1 MKSPLFLA
9 TVAIL
14 VIAPLAFSAE
24 SKTPTT
30 APAVAPPYAI
40 GVDGEPPVARVG
52 IPDVCAWPNLALM
65 SDGTIAAFVFNQPS
79 HGRLIGGIDCYASTD
94 GGATWTKRA
103 TAAPPDPGVQH
114 TRMNHAAGIAA
125 NGDLIV
131 IAGGWTVYP
140 KPNEHG
146 PYEVDKLMRPVV
158 CRSSDGG
165 RTWSMERDGFPETE
179 PGVAAYVPFGAI
191 ARAKDGSL
199 RVSAYADKAIA
210 YVLRSDDDGHTWTD
224 PVRISTQL
232 KPNETTL
239 WSDGKGRMLAA
250 GRTRTLEIFE
260 SSDDGASW
268 RHLSRASDDLGIPG
282 DLRQLA
288 DGRLLVTHGIRVN
301 GIEGVDARVSADG
314 GRTWSAP
321 RRVADFITYDGG
333 YPSSVQRADGMV
345 VTAFYARRTKDRDG
359 YQMGVVIWDPARTF
373 PVTR

>member
-1 MKSPLFLA
+1 
-9 TVAIL
+9 
-14 VIAPLAFSAE
+14 
-24 SKTPTT
+24 
-30 APAVAPPYAI
+30 
-40 GVDGEPPVARVG
+40 
-52 IPDVCAWPNLALM
+52 
-65 SDGTIAAFVFNQPS
+65 
-79 HGRLIGGIDCYASTD
+79 
-94 GGATWTKRA
+94 
-103 TAAPPDPGVQH
+103 
-114 TRMNHAAGIAA
+114 
-125 NGDLIV
+125 
-131 IAGGWTVYP
+131 
-140 KPNEHG
+140 
-146 PYEVDKLMRPVV
+146 
-158 CRSSDGG
+158 
-165 RTWSMERDGFPETE
+165 MERDGFPETP

-288 DGRLLVTHGIRVN
+288 DGRLLVTHGNRVK